1 MKKFLAILLTL
12 CMILSLCAC
21 ASTSK
26 APETTETTVV
36 TEAATE
42 APTEEVTEAPTEE
55 VTEAPTEEVTEA
67 PTEEV
72 TEAPTEEVTEAPTEE
87 VTEAEPAAQAE
98 TEEATEE
105 VTEAPTEEVTE
116 APTEEATEEVTEEA
130 TEETAEAAKIPVKV
144 FNNSNAVIEVFDYVE
159 GDAASLETPCEAV
172 TVGNQLA
179 VKVTPAEGYKVAH
192 LRVNSKSIDDT
203 YADGYWFAPAT
214 EDINSFAVKAL
225 MVKEEA
231 TEETEAVEETV
242 VEETAPAAPMTH
254 EEYVAAELDSPV
266 CVETYVQA
274 HQSWWDGKITVYAQS
289 EDGAYFL
296 YNMACSEEDAAKL
309 VPGTKILVNGFK
321 SEWSGEVEIVDAT
334 FEILEGSYI
343 AEPCDVTE
351 LLGVPELVD
360 HQNEFVT
367 VKGLTVESI
376 AFKNDEPG
384 DDIYVTLTQ
393 GELTAEFCVEAYLT
407 GPDTDV
413 YAAVSALN
421 KGDVVDIEGFLYW
434 YNGANTHITGITVV
448 TPAAAEETEAAVEE
462 TEAVVEET
470 AAVPGVIT
478 KVALVTDVGTIDD
491 ESFNQACW
499 QGVEEWCK
507 QNDIEYTYYQPTEDS
522 TDARVLSVF
531 QAANDGANVIVMPGY
546 LFGTTVL
553 TVQDELPDVYF
564 IAVDVAAGDLTFDYS
579 TYYDPSANVAC
590 LTFSEEQA
598 GYLAGYAAVK
608 EGYTKLGFLGG
619 MAVPAVI
626 RYGYGFVQGADA
638 AAAETGAEVEINYT
652 YGGQFYGSPEI
663 TAKMEGWYQNGTEVV
678 FACGGGIYTSA
689 LEAAE
694 KNGGK
699 VIGVDVDQSY
709 ISPLIITS
717 AMKGL
722 QNVTESLLESLNK
735 GEWETYGGKVTNFGL
750 LEGEYVGLPTETWS
764 LENISV
770 DDYTAVKDMIK
781 SGEIVVSNSIDAMP
795 EVSITVNEIA

>member
-72 TEAPTEEVTEAPTEE
+72 TEAPTEEVTEA
-87 VTEAEPAAQAE
+87 EPAAQAE

-105 VTEAPTEEVTE
+105 VTEAPTEE
-116 APTEEATEEVTEEA
+116 ATEEVTEEA
-130 TEETAEAAKIPVKV
+130 TEKTAEAAKIPVKV

-448 TPAAAEETEAAVEE
+448 TPAAVEETEAAVEE

-735 GEWETYGGKVTNFGL
+735 GEWATYGGKVTNFGL
-750 LEGEYVGLPTETWS
+750 LEGEYVGLPTATWS
-764 LENISV
+764 LQNISV
-770 DDYTAVKDMIK
+770 EDYEAVKEQIK
-781 SGEIVVSNSIDAMP
+781 SGEIVVDNSTEAMP